1 MIATANQNKTE
12 IPQVPAEPQRKN
24 KQTSWSAGKRY
35 RSRSAFSTNLNA
47 KQDKTKLTP
56 DPFQQSVDINYFFLL
71 CFFRAYLLDA
81 FTQCGTTPCLRY
93 IIEAIRDYNQVKPEH
108 MAYLLNGIS
117 AARNP
122 APYLFDEMI
131 VSDFSFFL
139 YLNREDFF
147 IAPWSSSTALT
158 LKNLVFTWFCLYI
171 LSLERFNLPTFV
183 SL

>member
-12 IPQVPAEPQRKN
+12 IPQVPAEPQRK
-24 KQTSWSAGKRY
+24 KQADLLKRGKTS
-35 RSRSAFSTNLNA
+35 SAFSTNLNA

-93 IIEAIRDYNQVKPEH
+93 IIEAIRDYNQVKAEH